1 MNHVTEKNVQL
12 CKSPSYQKETLHTQE
27 GKRDPWTLRLRLSCT
42 GSLRNASALPSA
54 SLDPARKRVG
64 EQEKLQVS
72 LGDPVA
78 ERTAE
83 TKQMQVTWPQGQ

>member
-12 CKSPSYQKETLHTQE
+12 CKSPSYQKERHYTPRKARE
-27 GKRDPWTLRLRLSCT
+27 IPGLRLRLSCT